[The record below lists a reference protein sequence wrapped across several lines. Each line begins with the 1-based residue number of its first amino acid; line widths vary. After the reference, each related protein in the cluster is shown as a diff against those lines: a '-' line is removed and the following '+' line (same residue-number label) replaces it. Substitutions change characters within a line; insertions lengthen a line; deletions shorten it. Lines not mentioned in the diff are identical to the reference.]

1 MSITTTHRRRSLTE
15 QAASALE
22 PPARK
27 PRSRRR
33 WLIGLAALLLLWFLP
48 SIVAHT
54 PIIRWAIDTT
64 AADLNGR
71 VTVQAVSLGWLSPI
85 RAQGVCVIDEQRQQV
100 MEVPRAESDRTLAG
114 LLFSR
119 GRLGTFRLVEPKL
132 AVVFQNGSSNIEQVL
147 AAYFE
152 PSDESTSEVDLALEI
167 VDGSVTVTDVDR
179 GRSWNVEKL
188 QVALR
193 VPGDNEPMALKASGM
208 VANPRQPG
216 RFDVTLTIPLAGL
229 PATDSLRKSLSESID
244 SDETPT
250 EASAEAPSAAAIMLG
265 LHSEAIPLALF
276 EPLLGRISPGTRIG
290 GILTAEVDVTLGGKA
305 ASKRRATGKLL
316 ARDFYLAMPA
326 MGSDQIRLANV
337 KLDCDAS
344 SQDTKL
350 IITRSSIEC
359 DLGNAA
365 IVGSIDLGEESLAA
379 MPGSL
384 AAQPLQLEG
393 AVDLA
398 QLAAMLPGTLQLR
411 PEMKV
416 TSGQVRF
423 TLENQ
428 QGENGMTWQGQLVS
442 SELKALDGTRE
453 VAWEQPVSINFAAHE
468 TVDGPPAGELR
479 CQSDFL
485 KLHAVGTT
493 RQFSADASFSLDRLA
508 EQLGQF
514 VDLGPLGLSGG
525 GWSHFTWQ
533 QAPEGSFETEIE
545 LHVSK
550 LNVAIPNRQP
560 WREPELVLLAKGSGH
575 TDFGTDTQ
583 VEMASVQVV
592 AGAERLEAR
601 LVRPVLELR
610 DGGSWPVA
618 IQIQGELAN
627 WPPRMALVGDLRD
640 YPMAGRYDLAGQVT
654 VSREAIHATETTLR
668 VDALDLTLPGVHVVE
683 PQAQLELTGVW
694 DHRASRLTLAQTT
707 LRTTSLAATT
717 QDLAMTLAEGGFQ
730 LTGSV
735 AYQGQ
740 LRGMQRWIPDSA
752 QASWQLDGRLTGTS
766 RFECSGGK
774 THGVIEAEIEELQ
787 VTGAESRPFRDPR
800 VQLAGR
806 GSYDSATN
814 AIVLDG
820 LKLTS
825 QTIAVDGHGG
835 ANMSGDAA
843 VMQFSGRME
852 YDMRQLS
859 SLLEPYVGA
868 GVELVGRH
876 SSPLAFA
883 GPFDL
888 QHAQGNAA
896 LAWQQGGV
904 YGFPI
909 GPGELKARLLDGVL
923 AADPLVVAVGQG
935 QLRLEPKLHLAPGPM
950 TLTLE
955 PGSQASQVQITPA
968 MCASGLMYIAPILAG
983 VTTAQGAF
991 SVELDRCRVPVDNPY
1006 DGDVAGRL
1014 IIHSVEV
1021 GPGPLIREMAI
1032 LLQRE
1037 APARLRRESVV
1048 PFRMSGGRVHHKD
1061 LELIF
1066 PDVSIRTEGSVGLD
1080 QSLAIVVSLPV
1091 PPKWLTSDALRLA
1104 FEGQE
1109 LRIPVNGT
1117 LSSPKL
1123 NQAELD
1129 AWNRRLLENAAQNVI
1144 RNQLDRGLDRLF
1156 RPR

>member
-1 MSITTTHRRRSLTE
+1 MSTTTTHRRRNLTE
-15 QAASALE
+15 QAAFVPE

-27 PRSRRR
+27 SRLRR
-33 WLIGLAALLLLWFLP
+33 WVLIGLAALVLLWFLP
-48 SIVAHT
+48 AIVART
-54 PIIRWAIDTT
+54 PIVGWAIDSA
-64 AADLNGR
+64 AADLNGQA
-71 VTVQAVSLGWLSPI
+71 TVEAVSLGWLSPI
-85 RAQGVCVIDEQRQQV
+85 RVRGLSVTDEQQQQV
-100 MEVPRAESDRTLAG
+100 MEVPRAESSRTLAG

-119 GRLGTFRLVEPKL
+119 SRLGTFRLIEPKL
-132 AVVFQNGSSNIEQVL
+132 AVSFQNGTSNIEQVL

-152 PSDESTSEVDLALEI
+152 PSDESAPVVDLALEI

-193 VPGDNEPMALKASGM
+193 VPGNNEPMELKASGV
-208 VANPRQPG
+208 VADPRQPG
-216 RFDVTLTIPLAGL
+216 RFDVTLTMPLADP
-229 PATDSLRKSLSESID
+229 PATDSLRKSLSESA
-244 SDETPT
+244 EAGEAPT
-250 EASAEAPSAAAIMLG
+250 EAPSTAAIVFG
-265 LHSEAIPLALF
+265 LDSEAMPLALF

-290 GILTAEVDVTLGGKA
+290 GLLTGGVDVTLGGKA
-305 ASKRRATGKLL
+305 GSKRHATGKLL
-316 ARDFYLAMPA
+316 ARDFHLAMPA

-344 SQDTKL
+344 SQGTEL
-350 IITRSSIEC
+350 VITRSSVEC

-384 AAQPLQLEG
+384 ARQPLQLEG
-393 AVDLA
+393 VVDLA

-411 PEMKV
+411 PETKV

-423 TLENQ
+423 TLENRR
-428 QGENGMTWQGQLVS
+428 GESGMAWQGQLVS
-442 SELKALDGTRE
+442 SELKALDGGRE
-453 VAWEQPVSINFAAHE
+453 VAWEKPVSIDFAAHE
-468 TVDGPPAGELR
+468 TADGPPAGELR

-493 RQFSADASFSLDRLA
+493 RQFSADASFNLNRLA

-514 VDLGPLGLSGG
+514 VDLGRLGLGG
-525 GWSHFTWQ
+525 EGWSRFTWRQ
-533 QAPEGSFETEIE
+533 TPEGAFETEIE

-560 WREPELVLLAKGSGH
+560 WREPELVLFGKGSGR

-583 VEMASVQVV
+583 VETASVQVV

-618 IQIQGELAN
+618 IQMQGELAN
-627 WPPRMALVGDLRD
+627 LPPRMALVGDLRD

-654 VSREAIHATETTLR
+654 VSRQAIHAAETALR
-668 VDALDLTLPGVHVVE
+668 VDALDLTLPGMRIVE

-694 DHRASRLTLAQTT
+694 DHQAAQLTLAQTT
-707 LRTTSLAATT
+707 LRTTSLAAAT

-740 LRGMQRWIPDSA
+740 LRSMQRWMPDA
-752 QASWQLDGRLTGTS
+752 AEASWQLDGRLTGTS

-774 THGVIEAEIEELQ
+774 THGVIEAEIQDLQ
-787 VTGAESRPFRDPR
+787 VTGAEGRPFRDPR
-800 VQLAGR
+800 LQLAGR

-825 QTIAVDGHGG
+825 QTVAVDGHGG
-835 ANMSGDAA
+835 VNMSGDAA
-843 VMQFSGRME
+843 VMQFAGRME

-859 SLLEPYVGA
+859 ALLEPYVGA

-883 GPFDL
+883 GPLDL
-888 QHAQGNAA
+888 QHARGNAA

-904 YGFPI
+904 YGFPV
-909 GPGELKARLLDGVL
+909 GPGELKVQLREGVL
-923 AADPLVVAVGQG
+923 AADPLAVALGQG

-950 TLTLE
+950 VLTLE

-968 MCASGLMYIAPILAG
+968 MCASGLMYIAPVLAG

-991 SVELDRCRVPVDNPY
+991 SIELDRCRVPIDNPS
-1006 DGDVAGRL
+1006 DGDVAGRM
-1014 IIHSVEV
+1014 IVHSVEV

-1032 LLQRE
+1032 LLARE

-1048 PFRMSGGRVHHKD
+1048 PFRLAGGRVHHKD

-1066 PDVSIRTEGSVGLD
+1066 PDVTIRTEGSVGLD
-1080 QSLAIVVSLPV
+1080 QSLAIVASLPV
-1091 PPKWLTSDALRLA
+1091 PPKWLTNDTLRAA
-1104 FEGQE
+1104 FQGQE
-1109 LRIPVNGT
+1109 IRIPVGGT

-1123 NQAELD
+1123 NRAELD
-1129 AWNRRLLENAAQNVI
+1129 AWNRRILENAAQNVI
-1144 RNQLDRGLDRLF
+1144 RNQVDRGLDRLF
-1156 RPR
+1156 GPR